1 VRDDDGSGGESTDKG
16 DLTSMSLLLLLL
28 SLNARSGVV
37 FSNRTNCIR
46 ARGLRRECVIVVRIV
61 VSWS

>member
-1 VRDDDGSGGESTDKG
+1 MRDDDGSGGESTDKG
-16 DLTSMSLLLLLL
+16 DLTSMSLLLLLLL

-46 ARGLRRECVIVVRIV
+46 ARGLRRECV
-61 VSWS
+61 SLL